1 MHTHIVT
8 YTSVHLPYPSNKI
21 VIYFNFL
28 QISNQQYKP
37 SHSDYCRGR
46 HTHRAYI
53 RHHYAATLFNMTMH
67 LIPSGKLHT
76 ALSHVNIIPRKCI
89 ILCRYLTVDI
99 DTLTLSFNVL
109 IEVNMQTP
117 SLSLSTYSDIADC
130 FIHYRITIKSHR
142 KIKLKCYCHY
152 FQQRHHDY
160 LFPWFSTATTFEIRW

>member
-1 MHTHIVT
+1 MGKRDIEREKKLWQSFSLLSNIFKHEYMHTHIVT

-99 DTLTLSFNVL
+99 ETLTLSFNVL
-109 IEVNMQTP
+109 IEVNLQTP

-130 FIHYRITIKSHR
+130 
-142 KIKLKCYCHY
+142 
-152 FQQRHHDY
+152 
-160 LFPWFSTATTFEIRW
+160 